1 MSRCKILF
9 ALFYCAVSSIILRG
23 QTIPYKLYTPHDGLP
38 QSQIQCLFQDSRGY
52 IWVGTYQGLARF
64 NGVNFDVLRPQDG
77 LPNSSVRQIQEDAKG
92 NIWFSAGRYLCKYDG
107 QKISFDTTAVRFEQD
122 YFCFDKNY
130 TMWTIDANDHL
141 LYYSKDYKSWLCA
154 SKEYPTLADKKWAEV
169 YFDKYRNR
177 LLLQD
182 LNEKGTFAF
191 QNKELIQLSASKT
204 VFSTTNFRTNVYQ
217 ELGFRGDSIFK
228 IEERGTTF
236 LAKTNDKT
244 MNSVA
249 KMPNGKIYFANR
261 SKRYVYILNP
271 SGTIDSVFTNAIP
284 NSFYPDKN
292 KNLWLATEQG
302 LIRLFTNGFRN
313 FDTKNLNS
321 VWSMV
326 ENTEG
331 GMWFGEYDSEKL
343 TNYKNGQFKEM
354 KINYPI
360 YPSFKKQISDFGKF
374 YFGGGQDNRS
384 NIFFPMAWG
393 VMKYDGYKFSP
404 FSLGNPALEHSLSM
418 TIYIDTVRNILISG
432 VGGGVNIT
440 NLTTK
445 EEKYYG
451 HDKGLQKVGFVLGIT
466 KDKKGDYWFATGNS
480 IARFDFAKDSIV
492 KNYNRNLKNFSYY
505 GSMCIFTDI
514 RGTIWA
520 GSAQGLLR
528 YDTQNDSFEL
538 VAKDIIK
545 TSVNAFGG
553 YKDQYLVMGAA
564 DGVYFLDLKAF
575 YTDGTSRGNRE
586 GGKINVRTF
595 NQHNGY
601 TGIEPNQNTLY
612 VDSKDN
618 VWVSASDIV
627 TQIIPSEL
635 DMTLKPLLPYI
646 ISINDKRIT
655 YEAYQQVILL
665 ERDESTVKIFFEA
678 VGFERPFT
686 TEFRYKLDNKKW
698 SDWRADN
705 FAVLDKLSSGTYRF
719 SVQTRPSGTVDDKD
733 IKETSIQFKINMPFY
748 KESYFLFLTIFCL
761 IALGFYI
768 WYAQNRQKQR
778 EATAALQRQSDTEKQ
793 AQLQL
798 LNTEMSHRVRNN
810 LRVMQSIMS
819 MQERRTA
826 NEDIKKALQ
835 DGGNRLQ
842 AMSLLHNHLIVQKGI
857 EFLTMKSYIEE
868 LWEKVKGAYADDGI
882 VCTINIPN
890 SLLLQEAFGRHIAI
904 IISELFTNSIKHAF
918 ENQPNPHIEVNLSL
932 ENATILLIYQ
942 DNGRGLPDN
951 LDNEQNNS
959 LGMKLIHG
967 VADQFKGHITFY
979 NKDGLGCR
987 IEFPQK

>member
-1 MSRCKILF
+1 MKQIRTLF
-9 ALFYCAVSSIILRG
+9 LLLGCLSASILRG
-23 QTIPYKLYTPHDGLP
+23 QSIPFKLYTPHDGLP
-38 QSQIQCLFQDSRGY
+38 QSQVQCIFQDSRGY
-52 IWVGTYQGLARF
+52 IWVGTQHGLARF

-77 LPNSSVRQIQEDAKG
+77 LPNSYIRQIQEDAKG
-92 NIWFSAGRYLCKYDG
+92 NIWFSAGKYLCKYDG
-107 QKISFDTTAVRFEQD
+107 QKISFDTTAVRFDED
-122 YFCFDKNY
+122 HFCFDKHH
-130 TMWTIDANDHL
+130 TMWTISAKDKL
-141 LYYSKDYKSWLCA
+141 LYYSKDYKNWQCA
-154 SKEYPTLADKKWAEV
+154 SKEYPALADKKWAEV
-169 YFDKYRNR
+169 HFDTFKHR

-182 LNEKGTFAF
+182 LDEKGSFAF
-191 QNKELIQLSASKT
+191 KNKELIQLSASKT
-204 VFSTTNFRTNVYQ
+204 VFNTNGFRTNVYQ
-217 ELGFRGDSIFK
+217 ELGFREDSIFK
-228 IEERGTTF
+228 IEERNVLF
-236 LAKTNDKT
+236 LAKIKEEKIGA
-244 MNSVA
+244 MV
-249 KMPNGKIYFANR
+249 KMANQKIYFTDR

-271 SGTIDSVFTNAIP
+271 SGVIDSVFTNAIP
-284 NSFYPDKN
+284 NFFYIDKN
-292 KNLWLATEQG
+292 QNLWLATEQG
-302 LIRLFTNGFRN
+302 LIRFFTNGFRN
-313 FDTKNLNS
+313 FDTKNLNG

-331 GMWFGEYDSEKL
+331 GMFFGEYDSEKL
-343 TNYKNGQFKEM
+343 THYKNGQFKEV

-374 YFGGGQDNRS
+374 YFGGARDNKT
-384 NIFFPMAWG
+384 NIYFPMAWG
-393 VMKYDGYKFSP
+393 VMKYDGYKYSP
-404 FSLGNPALEHSLSM
+404 FSLGNSELEHALSM
-418 TIYIDTVRNILISG
+418 TVYIDTLRNILISG

-514 RGTIWA
+514 HGTIWA

-528 YDTQNDSFEL
+528 YDTKNDSFEL

-545 TSVNAFGG
+545 TSVNAFGS
-553 YKDQYLVMGAA
+553 YKNQYLVISAN
-564 DGVYFLDLKAF
+564 DGMYFLDLKAF
-575 YTDGTSRGNRE
+575 YTE

-635 DMTLKPLLPYI
+635 DMSLKPLLPYI

-665 ERDESTVKIFFEA
+665 ERGESTVKIFFEA

-686 TEFRYKLDNKKW
+686 TEFRYKLDNKEW
-698 SDWRADN
+698 SNWGADN

-733 IKETSIQFKINMPFY
+733 IKETSIQFNINMPFY

-778 EATAALQRQSDTEKQ
+778 EVTAALQRQSDTEKQ
-793 AQLQL
+793 AQLEL

-826 NEDIKKALQ
+826 NEEIKKALQ

-868 LWEKVKGAYADDGI
+868 LWEKVNASYADKSI
-882 VCTINIPN
+882 ICTINISN
-890 SLLLQEAFGRHIAI
+890 TLLLPEVFGRHIAI
-904 IISELFTNSIKHAF
+904 IISELLTNSIKHAF
-918 ENQPNPHIEVNLSL
+918 KNQPNPHIEVNLTQ
-932 ENATILLIYQ
+932 ENTTILLIYQ

-951 LDNEQNNS
+951 LNNEPNNS

-979 NKDGLGCR
+979 NKDGLCCR

>member
-1 MSRCKILF
+1 MKQIRNIFLLLGCLS
-9 ALFYCAVSSIILRG
+9 ALILRG
-23 QTIPYKLYTPHDGLP
+23 QTIPYKLYTPQDGLP
-38 QSQIQCLFQDSRGY
+38 QSQIQCIFQDSRSY
-52 IWVGTYQGLARF
+52 IWVGTFQGLARF

-77 LPNSSVRQIQEDAKG
+77 LPNSYVRQIQEDAKG
-92 NIWFSAGRYLCKYDG
+92 NIWFSSGKYLCKYDG
-107 QKISFDTTAVRFEQD
+107 QKITFDTTAVRFEQD

-141 LYYSKDYKSWLCA
+141 LYYSKDYKNWLCA
-154 SKEYPTLADKKWAEV
+154 SKEYSPLADKKWAEV
-169 YFDKYRNR
+169 YFDKFRNR
-177 LLLQD
+177 LLLQE
-182 LNEKGTFAF
+182 LNEKGSFAF
-191 QNKELIQLSASKT
+191 QNKELIKLSASKT
-204 VFSTTNFRTNVYQ
+204 VFSATNFRTNVYQ

-244 MNSVA
+244 MNSIA

-261 SKRYVYILNP
+261 SKRYLYILNP

-284 NSFYPDKN
+284 NSFFPDKN
-292 KNLWLATEQG
+292 QNLWLGTEQG
-302 LIRLFTNGFRN
+302 LIRFFTNGFRN
-313 FDTKNLNS
+313 FDTKNLNGI
-321 VWSMV
+321 WSMV
-326 ENTEG
+326 EDRKGN
-331 GMWFGEYDSEKL
+331 MWFGEYDSEKL
-343 TNYKNGQFKEM
+343 THFTNGRLKEM

-360 YPSFKKQISDFGKF
+360 YPTFKKQISDFGKF
-374 YFGGGQDNRS
+374 YFGGGHDNKG
-384 NIFFPMAWG
+384 NIYFPMVWG

-404 FSLGNPALEHSLSM
+404 FSLGNPSLNHVLSM

-432 VGGGVNIT
+432 VRGGVNIT
-440 NLTTK
+440 DLATRK
-445 EEKYYG
+445 EKYYG
-451 HDKGLQKVGFVLGIT
+451 HDKGLQKVGFVLGIA
-466 KDKKGDYWFATGNS
+466 KDRKGDYWFATSGS

-492 KNYNRNLKNFSYY
+492 KNYSRSLNNFLFY
-505 GSMCIFTDI
+505 GAKSLLVDDK
-514 RGTIWA
+514 GTLWV
-520 GSAQGLLR
+520 GCSQGLLR
-528 YDTQNDSFEL
+528 YDEQKDSFIM

-545 TSVNAFGG
+545 SSVNALGSCQQ
-553 YKDQYLVMGAA
+553 KQYLAIGAG

-575 YTDGTSRGNRE
+575 YTE

-601 TGIEPNQNTLY
+601 TGIEPNQNSLY

-618 VWVSASDIV
+618 VWVAASDIV

-635 DMTLKPLLPYI
+635 DWTDKPLTPYI
-646 ISINDKRIT
+646 TTINDKRIP
-655 YEAYQQVILL
+655 YETYQQVILL
-665 ERDESTVKIFFEA
+665 ERGESTAKIFFEA

-686 TEFRYKLDNKKW
+686 TEFRYKVDNKKW
-698 SDWRADN
+698 SDWSADN

-778 EATAALQRQSDTEKQ
+778 EATAALQREADTEKQ
-793 AQLQL
+793 EQLEL

-826 NEDIKKALQ
+826 NEEIKKALQ
-835 DGGNRLQ
+835 DGGNRIQ

-857 EFLTMKSYIEE
+857 EFLTMKPYLEE
-868 LWEKVKGAYADDGI
+868 LWGKVNLSYANDSI
-882 VCTINIPN
+882 ICTINVPN
-890 SLLLQEAFGRHIAI
+890 TLLLPEVFGRHIAI

-918 ENQPNPHIEVNLSL
+918 GNQPNPHIEVNLLEHNVETRHALSL
-932 ENATILLIYQ
+932 HYH
-942 DNGRGLPDN
+942 DNGQGLPDN
-951 LDNEQNNS
+951 WDSKQNKS

-967 VADQFKGHITFY
+967 VAEQFKGHIIFD
-979 NKDGLGCR
+979 NKGGFCCR